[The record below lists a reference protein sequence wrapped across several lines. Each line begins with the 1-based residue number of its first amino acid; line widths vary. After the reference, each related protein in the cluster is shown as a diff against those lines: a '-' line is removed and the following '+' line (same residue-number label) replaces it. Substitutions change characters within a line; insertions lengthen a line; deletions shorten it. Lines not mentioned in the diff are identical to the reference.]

1 MEQLIHTFQD
11 WRFAATVILL
21 GAWAGHWLFL
31 RTPPPSGAADHFR
44 TLLQA
49 GAAGLAARQAGA
61 KPFEFMAQVVGAQS
75 AAALGSDLRRQRRR
89 YLAVGLASA
98 TLALLPIFL
107 WLSPTPFVPDWL
119 FGVFAFIGGVRV
131 WQSW

>member
-49 GAAGLAARQAGA
+49 GA

-98 TLALLPIFL
+98 TLTLLPIFL

-119 FGVFAFIGGVRV
+119 FGVFAFIGGVRI